1 MIIMTRI
8 GLLIIILAHTMML
21 TGCSTFGDLSDPD
34 YEPAVAIMPEQ
45 KSLPD
50 GGLFFNSSNQYVFEA
65 IRANHIGDL
74 LTVVLEEGTQAS
86 KSASLEADKETN
98 IDFPNP
104 TLFGTSS
111 IASQGN
117 LVLDSN
123 AQANRDTAGEGE
135 LTQQNSL
142 SGNIT
147 VTVTDK
153 LPNGYLVIKG
163 EKLLTLNEGSEVV
176 RISGLVRPIDI
187 SPANTVQSSRIGN
200 AHITYQGNGAVSDSS
215 KASWLYRF
223 FTSVF
228 YPL

>member
-1 MIIMTRI
+1 MTRP
-8 GLLIIILAHTMML
+8 GLIIIFMMHIIML
-21 TGCSTFGDLSDPD
+21 TGCSTFGDLSDPA
-34 YEPAVAIMPEQ
+34 YEPTVAVMPEQ

-50 GGLFFNSSNQYVFEA
+50 GGLFFVSSNQYVFEA
-65 IRANHIGDL
+65 IRANHVGDL

-86 KSASLEADKETN
+86 KSASLAADKETN
-98 IDFPNP
+98 IDLPNP
-104 TLFGTSS
+104 TLFGTST
-111 IASQGN
+111 ITSQGSRI
-117 LVLDSN
+117 LDSN
-123 AQANRDTAGEGE
+123 AQASRVTSGEGE

-187 SPANTVQSSRIGN
+187 SPANTVESSRIGN
-200 AHITYQGNGAVSDSS
+200 ARITYQGNGAVSDSS

-223 FTSVF
+223 FTSII

>member
-1 MIIMTRI
+1 
-8 GLLIIILAHTMML
+8 
-21 TGCSTFGDLSDPD
+21 
-34 YEPAVAIMPEQ
+34 MPET

-50 GGLFFNSSNQYVFEA
+50 GGLFFASTNRYIFEA
-65 IRANHIGDL
+65 IRANQVGDL
-74 LTVVLEEGTQAS
+74 LTVVLEEETQAS
-86 KSASLEADKETN
+86 KSASLEADKETS

-117 LVLDSN
+117 LILNST
-123 AQANRDTAGEGE
+123 AEANREVEGEGE
-135 LTQQNSL
+135 LTQENSF

-147 VTVTDK
+147 VTVTEI

-176 RISGLVRPIDI
+176 RISGVVRPPDI
-187 SPANTVQSSRIGN
+187 SPSNTVESNRIGN
-200 AHITYQGNGAVSDSS
+200 ARITYKGNGAVSDSS

-223 FTSVF
+223 FTSII